1 MTLESLDILAI
12 REKCHQVIKK
22 SLKKKLTMKTRRK
35 HIISCAEAK
44 QITISDFLKS
54 RGYKPKKDKPI
65 EVWFY
70 SPFRLEQEPSFKV
83 CKRKNVWFDH
93 GAGIGGTIIDLI
105 MKLQNCSIPEAL
117 LFLSNSSLSFSFHQ
131 QPKIDIKQNT
141 YTIQKVCDL
150 ESPKLLRYIENRKIN
165 IDFAKQF
172 CKEVHYSF
180 DNQKIYCGV
189 GFQNDL
195 NGFEIRYFKF
205 QGCLFKKSIT
215 TILNHSE
222 TACFFESWSD
232 FLSYLTLKKRI
243 PKEDFIILN
252 STALVKKTEYLLSN
266 YKRLKV
272 FFDADMAGRAA
283 YNYIQA
289 LAPKK
294 AVDCSIH
301 YSDYNDLNDYL
312 INSETIGR

>member
-12 REKCHQVIKK
+12 REKSHQVIKK
-22 SLKKKLTMKTRRK
+22 SLKQKLTMKTRRK

-65 EVWFY
+65 EVWFH

-117 LFLSNSSLSFSFHQ
+117 LFLSDSSLSFSFHQ
-131 QPKIDIKQNT
+131 QPKEIREKEEYSIKE
-141 YTIQKVCDL
+141 VGDL
-150 ESPKLLRYIENRKIN
+150 KSPKLIRYVEDRKIN
-165 IDFAKQF
+165 PNFALKI
-172 CKEVHYSF
+172 CKEVHYTF
-180 DNQKIYCGV
+180 DQQKIYQGV
-189 GFQNDL
+189 GFKNDSG
-195 NGFEIRYFKF
+195 GFEIRYHNFKC
-205 QGCLFKKSIT
+205 CLVKKNIT

-243 PKEDFIILN
+243 PNEDFIILN
-252 STALVKKTEYLLSN
+252 STALIKNTEVLLQNYKNLKIFFDNDNSGKLAFEHIQKQAPNKAINCSAHYADFKDLNEYLISL
-266 YKRLKV
+266 
-272 FFDADMAGRAA
+272 
-283 YNYIQA
+283 
-289 LAPKK
+289 
-294 AVDCSIH
+294 
-301 YSDYNDLNDYL
+301 
-312 INSETIGR
+312 

>member
-22 SLKKKLTMKTRRK
+22 SLKQKLTMKTRRK

-65 EVWFY
+65 EVWFH

-117 LFLSNSSLSFSFHQ
+117 LFLSDGSYPFSFHQ
-131 QPKIDIKQNT
+131 QPKEIRKKEEYSIKE
-141 YTIQKVCDL
+141 VGDL
-150 ESPKLLRYIENRKIN
+150 KSPKLLRYVEDRKIN
-165 IDFAKQF
+165 LNFAQKF
-172 CKEVHYSF
+172 CKEVHYTF
-180 DNQKIYCGV
+180 DQQKIYQGV
-189 GFQNDL
+189 GFKNDSG
-195 NGFEIRYFKF
+195 GFEIRYYNFKC
-205 QGCLFKKSIT
+205 CLIKKNIT
-215 TILNHSE
+215 TVLNNSE
-222 TACFFESWSD
+222 TACLFESWSD

-252 STALVKKTEYLLSN
+252 STALIKNTEVLLQN
-266 YKRLKV
+266 YKSLKI
-272 FFDADMAGRAA
+272 FFDNDNSGKLAFKH
-283 YNYIQA
+283 IQKQ
-289 LAPKK
+289 APNK
-294 AVDCSIH
+294 AINCSIH
-301 YSDYNDLNDYL
+301 YADFKDLNEYL
-312 INSETIGR
+312 ISL